1 MSSFVTMF
9 KRLINY
15 PYLLPETHDSPRAH
29 GNRTRINT
37 HAKPNEA
44 GAVQDGRSICSAKH
58 LEVAGPG
65 GMRTHS
71 QDNGREWA
79 QNNVIVRCVGN
90 TSVYPPFFKGELTLM
105 RSQRVG
111 STELTKDGRNSH
123 EPLVESIVS
132 ASSVRPS
139 HMPPS
144 LSLRYVLQ
152 PVSMS
157 RTLSH

>member
-15 PYLLPETHDSPRAH
+15 PYLLPETHDHPRAH
-29 GNRTRINT
+29 GNTTRFNT
-37 HAKPNEA
+37 HANQDEA
-44 GAVQDGRSICSAKH
+44 GALQDGRSICSANH
-58 LEVAGPG
+58 LQVAGPG
-65 GMRTHS
+65 GMGAHS
-71 QDNGREWA
+71 QDNGRKWPHS
-79 QNNVIVRCVGN
+79 NVIVRCVGN
-90 TSVYPPFFKGELTLM
+90 TSVYPPFFKGEQTLM

-111 STELTKDGRNSH
+111 LTELTKEGSNSH
-123 EPLVESIVS
+123 EPLVESTVS
-132 ASSVRPS
+132 ASFVKSS

-144 LSLRYVLQ
+144 LSLRYQ